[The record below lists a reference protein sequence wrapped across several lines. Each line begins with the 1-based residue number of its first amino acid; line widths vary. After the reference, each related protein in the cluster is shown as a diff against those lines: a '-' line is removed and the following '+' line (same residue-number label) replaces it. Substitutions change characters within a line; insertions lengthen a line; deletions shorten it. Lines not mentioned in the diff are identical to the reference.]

1 MKETSKNVVTKRQV
15 ESALGLED
23 KNREKLKKLPKFDL
37 NYSIG
42 KFTST
47 MMDHKTSQYFNQF
60 LSMFKL

>member
-37 NYSIG
+37 NYPIG

-47 MMDHKTSQYFNQF
+47 MMDHKTS
-60 LSMFKL
+60 